1 MRRVSLALLRI
12 AIGAVFI
19 GTGVHRLGDRAASTA
34 DFDRW
39 GLPAPS
45 TAVLVISGL
54 EIACGLLILL
64 GLATRFGALLLCLD
78 MLGAVATA
86 GRIDGGFHLV
96 APPVLALLCLVLVAR
111 GGGRWQLLDRLDP
124 PR

>member
-1 MRRVSLALLRI
+1 VRRVFLALLRI
-12 AIGAVFI
+12 VIGILFI
-19 GTGVHRLGDRAASTA
+19 GTGVHKLGDRAASAA

-45 TAVLVISGL
+45 TAVLVVSAL
-54 EIACGLLILL
+54 EVICGVLILL

-86 GRIDGGFHLV
+86 GRIDGGPHLV

>member
-1 MRRVSLALLRI
+1 VRRVFLALLRI
-12 AIGAVFI
+12 VIGVVFI
-19 GTGVHRLGDRAASTA
+19 GTGVRKLGDRTASAA
-34 DFDRW
+34 DFDHW
-39 GLPAPS
+39 GLPAPH

-54 EIACGLLILL
+54 EIVCGLLILL

-86 GRIDGGFHLV
+86 GRIDGGPHLV

>member
-1 MRRVSLALLRI
+1 VRRVFLALLRI

-19 GTGVHRLGDRAASTA
+19 GTGVHKLGDRTASAA

-39 GLPAPS
+39 GLPAPD
-45 TAVLVISGL
+45 TAVLLVSGL
-54 EIACGLLILL
+54 EVLCGVLILL
-64 GLATRFGALLLCLD
+64 GLVTRLGALVLCVD

-86 GRIDGGFHLV
+86 GRVDGGPHLV
-96 APPVLALLCLVLVAR
+96 IPTVLALLCLVLVAR
-111 GGGRWQLLDRLDP
+111 GGGRWQLLDRVDP

>member
-1 MRRVSLALLRI
+1 MRRVFLALLRI
-12 AIGAVFI
+12 VIGVVFI
-19 GTGVHRLGDRAASTA
+19 GTGVHKLGDRTAAAA
-34 DFDRW
+34 DFDHW
-39 GLPAPS
+39 GLPAPD

-54 EIACGLLILL
+54 EVLCGVLILL

-86 GRIDGGFHLV
+86 GRIDGGVHLV

-111 GGGRWQLLDRLDP
+111 GGGHWQLLDRVDP

>member
-1 MRRVSLALLRI
+1 VRRVFLALLRV

-19 GTGVHRLGDRAASTA
+19 ATGIQKLSDRATA
-34 DFDRW
+34 TANFDHW
-39 GLPAPS
+39 GLPSPS
-45 TAVLVISGL
+45 TFSAVIAVV
-54 EIACGLLILL
+54 EIVCGLLVLL
-64 GLATRFGALLLCLD
+64 GLATRLGALILCID

-86 GRIDGGFHLV
+86 GRVDGGMHLV

-111 GGGRWQLLDRLDP
+111 GGGRWQLLDRVDP

>member
-1 MRRVSLALLRI
+1 VRRVFLALLRI
-12 AIGAVFI
+12 AIGLVFI
-19 GTGVHRLGDRAASTA
+19 GTGVQKLSDREASNA
-34 DFDRW
+34 HFDHW
-39 GLPAPS
+39 GLPSPS

-54 EIACGLLILL
+54 EIVCGVLILL
-64 GLATRFGALLLCLD
+64 GLATRLGALLLCLD
-78 MLGAVATA
+78 MLGAAATA
-86 GRIDGGFHLV
+86 GRIDGGVHLV

>member
-1 MRRVSLALLRI
+1 MRRVFLALLRI
-12 AIGAVFI
+12 VIGLLFI
-19 GTGVHRLGDRAASTA
+19 GTGVHKLGDRAGAAA

-45 TAVLVISGL
+45 TAVLVVSAL
-54 EIACGLLILL
+54 EVICGVLILL

-86 GRIDGGFHLV
+86 GRIDGGPHLV

>member
-1 MRRVSLALLRI
+1 VRRVLLALLRVV
-12 AIGAVFI
+12 IGVVFI
-19 GTGVHRLGDRAASTA
+19 GAGASKLSDRATA
-34 DFDRW
+34 DANFEHW
-39 GLPAPS
+39 GVPAP
-45 TAVLVISGL
+45 TTMVVVISVL
-54 EIACGLLILL
+54 EIVCGLLVLL
-64 GLATRFGALLLCLD
+64 GLATRLGALILCFD

-86 GRIDGGFHLV
+86 GRVDGGMHLV

>member
-1 MRRVSLALLRI
+1 VRRVFLALLRI
-12 AIGAVFI
+12 VIGIVFI
-19 GTGVHRLGDRAASTA
+19 GAGVHKLGNRTAFAA

-39 GLPAPS
+39 GLPAPD
-45 TAVLVISGL
+45 TAVLVISAL
-54 EIACGLLILL
+54 EIVCGLLILL

-86 GRIDGGFHLV
+86 GRIDGGPHLV
-96 APPVLALLCLVLVAR
+96 GPPVLALLCLVLVAR